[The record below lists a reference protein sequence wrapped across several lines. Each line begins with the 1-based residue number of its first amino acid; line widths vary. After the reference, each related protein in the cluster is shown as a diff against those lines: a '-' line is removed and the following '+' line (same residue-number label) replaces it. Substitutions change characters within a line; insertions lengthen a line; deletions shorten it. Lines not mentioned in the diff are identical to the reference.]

1 MKELARMLRS
11 NMTDAERKLW
21 YHLRAHRMAGFKFKR
36 QLVIEPY
43 IVDFACIEARLIVEA
58 DGGQHVEQQ
67 DADSVRTAYLE
78 RKGYRVLRF
87 WNDEILTSTE
97 SVLEVIHNSLME
109 IPLSPTPLPE
119 GEGL

>member
-1 MKELARMLRS
+1 
-11 NMTDAERKLW
+11 MTDAEQLLW
-21 YHLRAHRMAGFKFKR
+21 HHLRAHRLAGFKFKR

-43 IVDFACIEARLIVEA
+43 IVDFACLEAKLIVEA

-67 DADSVRTAYLE
+67 GADGVRTAYLE

-87 WNDEILTSTE
+87 WNHEILTNTE
-97 SVLEVIHNSLME
+97 CVLEVIYQSLTD
-109 IPLSPTPLPE
+109 PLSPTPLPE